1 MKCKIITKDL
11 LKDFVW
17 VSALAMGIIL
27 YYQRLYQQWMISDGL
42 FLSGLLFVCIGLFR
56 VTRKLGLFDSTI
68 YGSKRLFGK
77 TKQDFVEYVQDH
89 PYTQNFAEILL
100 LGVGFILLSF
110 LF

>member
-1 MKCKIITKDL
+1 MMEHL
-11 LKDFVW
+11 LNRPPA
-17 VSALAMGIIL
+17 SRTEG
-27 YYQRLYQQWMISDGL
+27 DGTL
-42 FLSGLLFVCIGLFR
+42 FPLLLLSFCIGLGVLSGLLFVCIGLFR